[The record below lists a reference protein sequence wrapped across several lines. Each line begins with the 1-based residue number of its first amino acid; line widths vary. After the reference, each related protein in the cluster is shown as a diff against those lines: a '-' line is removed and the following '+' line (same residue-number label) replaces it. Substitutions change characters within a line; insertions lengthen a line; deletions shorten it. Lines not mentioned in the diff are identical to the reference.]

1 MTTTQAPTAKQALE
15 QAAAN
20 KQRVRVFYGDPKTGK
35 DDCDETE
42 CAGKVYETKLGLFI
56 AASLNRGESTWRAP
70 HQIDTSQVVRVVT
83 YTRGSKSGGPTE
95 LYRHPNYTAGEWS
108 HYCRSDLGRWVAVRS
123 GLIHATFDNEI
134 DAAIYVDY
142 IQGNR
147 ARTRYPD
154 KAAAFKRLMERK
166 ASS

>member
-1 MTTTQAPTAKQALE
+1 MRTQEPTAKQVL
-15 QAAAN
+15 QRAAES
-20 KQRVRVFYGDPKTGK
+20 KQRVRIFYGDPVTGK

-42 CAGKVYETKLGLFI
+42 FAGKIYETKSGLFI
-56 AASLNRGESTWRAP
+56 AASLNRSESTWRAP
-70 HQIDTSQVVRVVT
+70 HQIDTSQVVRIVT

-95 LYRHPNYTAGEWS
+95 LYRHPSYTAGGWS
-108 HYCRSDLGRWVAVRS
+108 SYWRSDLGRWIAIRN

-166 ASS
+166 TIS

>member
-1 MTTTQAPTAKQALE
+1 VSQAPTAKQALE

-20 KQRVRVFYGDPKTGK
+20 KQRVRIFYGDPVTGT

-42 CAGKVYETKLGLFI
+42 RMGMPRKTKAGAFLFTI
-56 AASLNRGESTWRAP
+56 RKGDEAHNAWIHT
-70 HQIDTSQVVRVVT
+70 IDTSRVVRIASYVRRSPLGKTV
-83 YTRGSKSGGPTE
+83 E

-108 HYCRSDLGRWVAVRS
+108 HYYRSDLGRWVAVRS

-154 KAAAFKRLMERK
+154 KAAAFKRLVERK
-166 ASS
+166 ANS